1 MHYIT
6 SKHMDMERDAILS
19 QLDAHDLKA
28 FGQAKDLT
36 GASRLPNVT
45 IYVLATEGCIDIVY
59 CKTVMS

>member
-1 MHYIT
+1 
-6 SKHMDMERDAILS
+6 MDMERDAILS

-45 IYVLATEGCIDIVY
+45 IYVLATEGCMDIVY